1 MATSG
6 IYMRQRSTRSAIISD
21 KYNDMS
27 YFLLLLNGRPR
38 LMVDRQKI
46 ETNIAHNFFCSLAL
60 TDNNYLIFTVVDEKN
75 WTVLLL
81 QRCWKISHTVYRLHY
96 NATAYQM
103 SLCYR
108 YRGGNEGLQCSSFIC
123 NYNISKYPEKEK
135 SAVIMHSHLSEFN
148 YDAGTAMSRY
158 IINST
163 CVTTKLR
170 QNFKVNT
177 FLSSFLCSFCYQWQW
192 CVSWEK
198 QQKVPFYLFILL

>member
-1 MATSG
+1 
-6 IYMRQRSTRSAIISD
+6 
-21 KYNDMS
+21 
-27 YFLLLLNGRPR
+27 
-38 LMVDRQKI
+38 
-46 ETNIAHNFFCSLAL
+46 
-60 TDNNYLIFTVVDEKN
+60 
-75 WTVLLL
+75 
-81 QRCWKISHTVYRLHY
+81 
-96 NATAYQM
+96 M

-170 QNFKVNT
+170 QNFKVTT
-177 FLSSFLCSFCYQWQW
+177 FLSA
-192 CVSWEK
+192 
-198 QQKVPFYLFILL
+198 FYAVLRSMTMMCQLGKATESAILFISHAIVFALKR